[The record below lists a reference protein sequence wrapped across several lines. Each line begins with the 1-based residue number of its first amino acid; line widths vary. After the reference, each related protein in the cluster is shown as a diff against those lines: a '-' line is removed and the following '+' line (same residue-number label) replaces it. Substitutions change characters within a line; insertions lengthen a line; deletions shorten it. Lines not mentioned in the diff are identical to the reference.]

1 MDHPG
6 FFENAGPFPISE
18 ITELIGAE
26 LVGPD
31 AGDPL
36 VKNIKSLDQV
46 GDGHLTFFENK
57 KYRTQFETTNALV
70 CIVSPAF
77 KDHKTSANRLL
88 VVAEPYRAYAKVL
101 ALFYPGAMKPLSYAG
116 GKQDNRSLVHPTAI
130 IEQGAIIEPGAV
142 IGAKVQI
149 GRDSVI
155 SSGAVVGARC
165 MVGRNCSI
173 GANASIQCSLIG
185 DHVII
190 HQGAAIGQDGFGFA
204 MGPQGHL
211 KVPQIGRV
219 IIQDHVEIGANTTI
233 DRGALKDTVIGE
245 GTKIDNLVQIG
256 HNVIIGRNCVIVSQ
270 VGISGSTELGDF
282 VIFGG
287 QGGCVGHIKIGTGV
301 KIAANGKIINNVEP
315 GAIIGGAP
323 AVPIMQW
330 KRELIAIKKLAAK
343 KK

>member
-6 FFENAGPFPISE
+6 FFENKGPFSLTE
-18 ITELIGAE
+18 IANLIDAE
-26 LVGPD
+26 LVGPS
-31 AGDPL
+31 GDGGTIKDIKPL
-36 VKNIKSLDQV
+36 DLA

-57 KYRTQFETTNALV
+57 KYRRQFETTSASV

-77 KDHKTSANRLL
+77 KDHDTSAATLL
-88 VVAEPYRAYAKVL
+88 VVPDPYRAYAKVL
-101 ALFYPGAMKPLSYAG
+101 GLFYPAASRPLSYGPAKNG
-116 GKQDNRSLVHPTAI
+116 TASLVHPTAE
-130 IEQGAIIEPGAV
+130 IEEGAIIEPGAV
-142 IGAKVQI
+142 IGAEAKI
-149 GRDSVI
+149 GRDSLI
-155 SSGAVVGARC
+155 SSGAVIGTRC
-165 MVGRNCSI
+165 YIGRNCSI
-173 GANASIQCSLIG
+173 GANASISCSLIG
-185 DHVII
+185 DDVII

-204 MGPQGHL
+204 MGAQGHL

-233 DRGALKDTVIGE
+233 DRGALKDTVIGQ
-245 GTKIDNLVQIG
+245 GTKIDNQVQIG
-256 HNVIIGRNCVIVSQ
+256 HNVIIGQNCVIVSQ

-287 QGGCVGHIKIGTGV
+287 QGGCVGHIKIGSGV
-301 KIAANGKIINNVEP
+301 KIAANGKIVNNVEP

-330 KRELIAIKKLAAK
+330 KRQIVAIKKLAAK

>member
-6 FFENAGPFPISE
+6 FFKNVGPFSLSE
-18 ITELIGAE
+18 IANLIDAE
-26 LVGPD
+26 LVAPTG
-31 AGDPL
+31 GDGTI
-36 VKNIKSLDQV
+36 KDIKSLDLAS
-46 GDGHLTFFENK
+46 DGHLTFFENK
-57 KYRTQFETTNALV
+57 KYRKQFETTNASV

-77 KDHKTSANRLL
+77 KGHDTSAEALL
-88 VVAEPYRAYAKVL
+88 VVPDPYRAYAKVL
-101 ALFYPGAMKPLSYAG
+101 GLFYPGALKLLSYG
-116 GKQDNRSLVHPTAI
+116 PIEEGNGSLVHPTAE
-130 IEQGAIIEPGAV
+130 IEDGAIIEPGAV
-142 IGAKVQI
+142 IGAEVKI

-155 SSGAVVGARC
+155 SSGAVIGMRSYI
-165 MVGRNCSI
+165 GRKCSV
-173 GANASIQCSLIG
+173 GANASISCSLIG
-185 DHVII
+185 DGVII

-219 IIQDHVEIGANTTI
+219 IIQDQVEIGANTTI
-233 DRGALKDTVIGE
+233 DRGALKDTVIGQ

-256 HNVIIGRNCVIVSQ
+256 HNVIIGQNCVIVSQ

-282 VIFGG
+282 VVFGG
-287 QGGCVGHIKIGTGV
+287 QGGCVGHIKIGSGV

-330 KRELIAIKKLAAK
+330 KREIIAIKKLATK

>member
-6 FFENAGPFPISE
+6 FFENTGPFSVSE
-18 ITELIGAE
+18 IAKLIDAELIGA
-26 LVGPD
+26 D
-31 AGDPL
+31 TSIDTI
-36 VKNIKSLDQV
+36 KDIKSLDLAIT
-46 GDGHLTFFENK
+46 GHLTFFENK
-57 KYRTQFETTNALV
+57 KYRTQFETTKASV

-77 KDHKTSANRLL
+77 KDHQTSAAILL
-88 VVAEPYRAYAKVL
+88 VVADPYRAYAKVL
-101 ALFYPGAMKPLSYAG
+101 DLFYPDASKPLSYGAPVDG
-116 GKQDNRSLVHPTAI
+116 HTSLVHPTAV
-130 IEQGAIIEPGAV
+130 IEKGVRIEPGAIIGAQAV
-142 IGAKVQI
+142 IGADSVILSGAVIGTRCHI
-149 GRDSVI
+149 GRD
-155 SSGAVVGARC
+155 C
-165 MVGRNCSI
+165 YI
-173 GANASIQCSLIG
+173 GANASINCSLVG
-185 DHVII
+185 DHVIV

-256 HNVIIGRNCVIVSQ
+256 HNVVIGRNCVIVSQ

-330 KRELIAIKKLAAK
+330 KRELIAIKNLVK
-343 KK
+343 KKK